1 MSRWLEADAWQ
12 LEVGTITATTHAAR
26 YPPWP
31 SCAPAPSPPT
41 ENEQMKGLLRAI
53 DAEISKMAI
62 PSVDPHD
69 LPPLLSIDSQGSLSS
84 LIAGR
89 SWKILEDQGLDFVLP
104 SKVLAPP
111 PPWQHPVDQSLQS
124 SLPIGAWALQRGQNC
139 HWTLRTQR
147 GRERDDPSPCGVSGG
162 SRQWEGVNRG
172 QGLLSPQPR
181 LSTVGNPRGPPR
193 RHLCLVFM
201 LHTAV
206 PYMLNATTLLLSPR
220 SVLAYSGIPGS
231 NLTYLCCTHRKSL
244 GRLWTDLRRHWSTTC
259 GPCLRA
265 GSQYP

>member
-111 PPWQHPVDQSLQS
+111 PPL
-124 SLPIGAWALQRGQNC
+124 A
-139 HWTLRTQR
+139 T
-147 GRERDDPSPCGVSGG
+147 
-162 SRQWEGVNRG
+162 
-172 QGLLSPQPR
+172 
-181 LSTVGNPRGPPR
+181 PRGSISAVIPAAW
-193 RHLCLVFM
+193 CLGS
-201 LHTAV
+201 AV
-206 PYMLNATTLLLSPR
+206 RPKLPLDAPNTKR
-220 SVLAYSGIPGS
+220 QGEG
-231 NLTYLCCTHRKSL
+231 
-244 GRLWTDLRRHWSTTC
+244 
-259 GPCLRA
+259 
-265 GSQYP
+265 